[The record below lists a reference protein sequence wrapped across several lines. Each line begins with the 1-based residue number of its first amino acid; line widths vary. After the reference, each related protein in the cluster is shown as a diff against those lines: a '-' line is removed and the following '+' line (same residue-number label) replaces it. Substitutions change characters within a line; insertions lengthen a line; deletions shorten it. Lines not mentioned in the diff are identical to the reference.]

1 MESSFSDL
9 LTKLQGEKDWH
20 RSAIFTDAGET
31 IATNKATLL
40 PDEIKYAFHSYSP
53 RLFIHNILFIRFY
66 IQAYN
71 DRDTTV
77 GEGFFI
83 NNEHFDVHRFHPPL
97 VYGRRG
103 GPDDGEG
110 IGLCRVKPKNQ
121 KGDEI
126 YWFLLITYLLP
137 ILSAKAVPQM
147 VKFAE
152 THRNY
157 IMLIVII

>member
-1 MESSFSDL
+1 MN
-9 LTKLQGEKDWH
+9 
-20 RSAIFTDAGET
+20 A
-31 IATNKATLL
+31 
-40 PDEIKYAFHSYSP
+40 YA
-53 RLFIHNILFIRFY
+53 
-66 IQAYN
+66 

-110 IGLCRVKPKNQ
+110 IALCRVKANKPTNGETYQ
-121 KGDEI
+121 
-126 YWFLLITYLLP
+126 FLLITYTLP

-147 VKFAE
+147 VKFCE
-152 THRNY
+152 TN
-157 IMLIVII
+157 LGNPE

>member
-1 MESSFSDL
+1 MKSS
-9 LTKLQGEKDWH
+9 
-20 RSAIFTDAGET
+20 
-31 IATNKATLL
+31 
-40 PDEIKYAFHSYSP
+40 
-53 RLFIHNILFIRFY
+53 ILFILFCSLLNDISNRFY
-66 IQAYN
+66 TLAYN

-110 IGLCRVKPKNQ
+110 IALCRIKPKSPI
-121 KGDEI
+121 GDER
-126 YWFLLITYLLP
+126 YWYLLITYLLP

-152 THRNY
+152 THRNIY
-157 IMLIVII
+157 NLEYLYLINIYSWESRMI